1 MKISVPKNLSDC
13 TPEQLSK
20 WIFLSG
26 GGINIETLSQSLDF
40 KVQVVAIFS
49 NVSKPKLYNSDV
61 ETINNAFNHLLN
73 VLTEEGSELIGEV
86 TIDGQRYV
94 FDKVFEHKTTGLII
108 DIKLIESVYES
119 PYEVLS
125 MLYIEEGMKYNQ
137 IDENDKILNPIENR
151 IEAFKK
157 EFPGD
162 EFLNVFAFFLDRWEQ
177 LKDAM
182 YALNTATT
190 MTTMM
195 NVKNELKKELTILN
209 GSIGPGTSS
218 S

>member
-1 MKISVPKNLSDC
+1 
-13 TPEQLSK
+13 
-20 WIFLSG
+20 
-26 GGINIETLSQSLDF
+26 
-40 KVQVVAIFS
+40 
-49 NVSKPKLYNSDV
+49 
-61 ETINNAFNHLLN
+61 
-73 VLTEEGSELIGEV
+73 
-86 TIDGQRYV
+86 
-94 FDKVFEHKTTGLII
+94 
-108 DIKLIESVYES
+108 
-119 PYEVLS
+119 

-190 MTTMM
+190 MTTMK

>member
-119 PYEVLS
+119 PYEVLA

-137 IDENDKILNPIENR
+137 IDENDKILN
-151 IEAFKK
+151 
-157 EFPGD
+157 
-162 EFLNVFAFFLDRWEQ
+162 VFAFFLHRWEQ

-190 MTTMM
+190 MTTMK
-195 NVKNELKKELTILN
+195 NVKNELKNELTILN
-209 GSIGPGTSS
+209 GSTGRETSS